1 MTNKEFGQRVGC
13 DTSMASYLRNG
24 KRSPGTDLFVDI
36 ILTFSLDP
44 VDAMDAYRLGPEIF
58 SRYLQCTAFRYRTEL
73 TDDER
78 TELGIGTVPVPV
90 DRVG

>member
-1 MTNKEFGQRVGC
+1 MTNKEFGDRVGC

-36 ILTFSLDP
+36 ILTFELDP
-44 VDAMDAYRLGPEIF
+44 VEAMDAYRLGPEVF
-58 SRYLQCTAFRYRTEL
+58 STYLRYTVFRYRTEL
-73 TDDER
+73 TTDER
-78 TELGIGTVPVPV
+78 TELGIGTVAAGT

>member
-1 MTNKEFGQRVGC
+1 MTNKEFGDRVGC

-36 ILTFSLDP
+36 ILTFELDP
-44 VDAMDAYRLGPEIF
+44 LEAMDAYRLGPEVF
-58 SRYLQCTAFRYRTEL
+58 SAYLRYTVFRYRTEL
-73 TDDER
+73 TTDER
-78 TELGIGTVPVPV
+78 TELGIGTVAAGT